1 MRPIPWL
8 STVLAMPAWTSTASA
23 PPLATLSIVSAMSVS
38 PSIGPT
44 DTPWS
49 IGMMTVLP
57 SCRNIRLSL
66 RVFPVSI
73 FLGSL
78 DEFLCE
84 EEFGVEDGASRS
96 TADEVVAEGHVLYT
110 VQRWVSPDPSDRY
123 CHSVPLIHIEPCL
136 RTIFLLPDNDR
147 VFGG

>member
-1 MRPIPWL
+1 
-8 STVLAMPAWTSTASA
+8 MPAWTSTASA
-23 PPLATLSIVSAMSVS
+23 PPLATLSIVSLMSAN

-49 IGMMTVLP
+49 IGIITVFP

-78 DEFLCE
+78 DELLCE
-84 EEFGVEDGASRS
+84 EEFGVEDGASS
-96 TADEVVAEGHVLYT
+96 PTADEVVAEGHVLDT
-110 VQRWVSPDPSDRY
+110 VQCWVSPHPSNRY
-123 CHSVPLIHIEPCL
+123 GHPVSLIDIESRL
-136 RTIFLLPDNDR
+136 RTIFLLPDNNR
-147 VFGG
+147 VVRG

>member
-1 MRPIPWL
+1 
-8 STVLAMPAWTSTASA
+8 MPAWTSTASA
-23 PPLATLSIVSAMSVS
+23 PPLATLSIVLLMSAS

-49 IGMMTVLP
+49 IGIITVFP

-78 DEFLCE
+78 DDLLCE
-84 EEFGVEDGASRS
+84 EEFSVEDGAPRS
-96 TADEVVAEGHVLYT
+96 AADEVVAEGHILHT
-110 VQRWVSPDPSDRY
+110 AQSRVSSDASNCD
-123 CHSVPLIHIEPCL
+123 CHSASLINIKPCL
-136 RTIFLLPDNDR
+136 RTILLLPDNNR
-147 VFGG
+147 MVRC

>member
-1 MRPIPWL
+1 DTASAPRRTASLTVESCVFQFCSRVSRVAPERWSMRPIPWL

-23 PPLATLSIVSAMSVS
+23 PPLATLSIVWFMSAS

-57 SCRNIRLSL
+57 SCLNIRLSL

-73 FLGSL
+73 FLRSL
-78 DEFLCE
+78 DELLCE
-84 EEFGVEDGASRS
+84 EEFGVEDGAPRS
-96 TADEVVAEGHVLYT
+96 TPDQAVDEVHVLDT
-110 VQRWVSPDPSDRY
+110 AHR
-123 CHSVPLIHIEPCL
+123 
-136 RTIFLLPDNDR
+136 
-147 VFGG
+147 

>member
-1 MRPIPWL
+1 
-8 STVLAMPAWTSTASA
+8 MPACTSTASA
-23 PPLATLSIVSAMSVS
+23 PPLATLSIVVSMSVS

-57 SCRNIRLSL
+57 SLWNIRLSL

-78 DEFLCE
+78 DEFLCQE
-84 EEFGVEDGASRS
+84 EYGVEDGASWS
-96 TADEVVAEGHVLYT
+96 PADHVVSEGPGL
-110 VQRWVSPDPSDRY
+110 D
-123 CHSVPLIHIEPCL
+123 
-136 RTIFLLPDNDR
+136 
-147 VFGG
+147 GGQSGGSG

>member
-8 STVLAMPAWTSTASA
+8 STVFAIPAWTSTASA
-23 PPLATLSIVSAMSVS
+23 PPLATLSIVSLMSAN

-49 IGMMTVLP
+49 IGIITVFP

-78 DEFLCE
+78 DELLCE
-84 EEFGVEDGASRS
+84 EEFGVEDGASGP
-96 TADEVVAEGHVLYT
+96 TADEVVAEGHVLDT
-110 VQRWVSPDPSDRY
+110 V
-123 CHSVPLIHIEPCL
+123 
-136 RTIFLLPDNDR
+136 
-147 VFGG
+147 

>member
-1 MRPIPWL
+1 
-8 STVLAMPAWTSTASA
+8 MPAWTSTASA
-23 PPLATLSIVSAMSVS
+23 PPLATLSIVSLMSAS

-49 IGMMTVLP
+49 MGIMTVFP
-57 SCRNIRLSL
+57 SCRNIRLIL

-78 DEFLCE
+78 DEFLGD

-96 TADEVVAEGHVLYT
+96 PADEVVAEGHVLDT
-110 VQRWVSPDPSDRY
+110 VQCWVSPDPSDRY
-123 CHSVPLIHIEPCL
+123 CHSVSLIDIEPCL
-136 RTIFLLPDNDR
+136 WTIFLLPDNNR
-147 VFGG
+147 MVGG

>member
-1 MRPIPWL
+1 V
-8 STVLAMPAWTSTASA
+8 STVFAIPAWTSTASA
-23 PPLATLSIVSAMSVS
+23 PPLATLSIVSLMSAS

-49 IGMMTVLP
+49 MGIMTVFP

-78 DEFLCE
+78 DDLLCE

-96 TADEVVAEGHVLYT
+96 TADEVVAEGHVLDT
-110 VQRWVSPDPSDRY
+110 VQRWVSPDPSNGDR
-123 CHSVPLIHIEPCL
+123 HPISLIDIEPCL
-136 RTIFLLPDNDR
+136 RTIFLLPDNDWMLGR
-147 VFGG
+147 